1 MRVQFSKWLPALLMM
16 FAIFLLSAQP
26 SNQLPNFDWADR
38 IVKKGSHM
46 MGYAI
51 LALSYWRA
59 FDLKNNKRG
68 LAWLLAVVYAVTDE
82 WHQAFVPGRQP
93 SIVDVLIYDQLGAL
107 IALALVSLWKTK
119 TTRPPLSDRFCFP

>member
-1 MRVQFSKWLPALLMM
+1 ML
-16 FAIFLLSAQP
+16 AIFLLSAQP
-26 SNQLPNFDWADR
+26 SYELPNFDWADR

-46 MGYAI
+46 VGYAI
-51 LALSYWRA
+51 LALSYWRT

-93 SIVDVLIYDQLGAL
+93 SIFDVLIYDQLGAL
-107 IALALVSLWKTK
+107 IALELASVWKTK
-119 TTRPPLSDRFCFP
+119 TTRPPLSDRQSV

>member
-1 MRVQFSKWLPALLMM
+1 MRVQFSRWLLALLVML
-16 FAIFLLSAQP
+16 AIFLLSAQP
-26 SNQLPNFDWADR
+26 SYELPNFDWADR

-46 MGYAI
+46 VAYAI
-51 LALSYWRA
+51 LALSYWRT

-93 SIVDVLIYDQLGAL
+93 SILDVLIYDQLGAL
-107 IALALVSLWKTK
+107 IALELASLWKTK
-119 TTRPPLSDRFCFP
+119 TTRPSLSDRQSV

>member
-1 MRVQFSKWLPALLMM
+1 MRVQFSKWLPALLVML
-16 FAIFLLSAQP
+16 AIFLLSAQP
-26 SNQLPNFDWADR
+26 SYELPNFDWADR

-59 FDLKNNKRG
+59 FDLRSNTRG

-93 SIVDVLIYDQLGAL
+93 SILDVLIYDQLGAL
-107 IALALVSLWKTK
+107 IALELASLWKTK
-119 TTRPPLSDRFCFP
+119 TTRPPLSDRQSV